1 MKKEIIKKYNI
12 DNNFFIEDIYVFT
25 NESNKY
31 SFLINK
37 KGCSII
43 INNKLLNQIKT
54 KTIDENLK
62 FKMIEHGLAGLKS
75 PKITVPKERNNN
87 IYFIIDVTKRCNLN
101 CLYCFRNLNDNRV
114 ITKDKLKD
122 ICTYILNITKQRK
135 LKGVTVQIW
144 GGEPLLAIDRLEYV
158 YNFFQNTDIKLK
170 IDIETNGSTITDSIA
185 KKLYDM
191 NINVGVSVDGTKKHQ
206 DIQRRLLNNKSSIT
220 LVENGISNLKKY
232 YKDKISGI
240 TVITK
245 HNYRDITDI
254 IDYFTNELKISN
266 MKFNLVKDNPNANEG
281 GIGLSKEETISF
293 ANKLF
298 DVVKLYNMLG
308 IKFSEGNI
316 QMRMSN
322 LSERSNTS
330 YCISNGCKGGINLL
344 SIDMNGDIYPCEMM
358 DYKDVK
364 IGSIYKDGKLSSNKD
379 LTRLINQSKKNN
391 TYFKKKINKEC
402 KTCPWQYFCK
412 GGCTSRILYSNGK
425 MTYDETECEFNKV
438 IYERIIDEML
448 KNIR

>member
-1 MKKEIIKKYNI
+1 
-12 DNNFFIEDIYVFT
+12 
-25 NESNKY
+25 
-31 SFLINK
+31 
-37 KGCSII
+37 
-43 INNKLLNQIKT
+43 
-54 KTIDENLK
+54 
-62 FKMIEHGLAGLKS
+62 
-75 PKITVPKERNNN
+75 
-87 IYFIIDVTKRCNLN
+87 
-101 CLYCFRNLNDNRV
+101 
-114 ITKDKLKD
+114 
-122 ICTYILNITKQRK
+122 
-135 LKGVTVQIW
+135 
-144 GGEPLLAIDRLEYV
+144 
-158 YNFFQNTDIKLK
+158 
-170 IDIETNGSTITDSIA
+170 
-185 KKLYDM
+185 
-191 NINVGVSVDGTKKHQ
+191 
-206 DIQRRLLNNKSSIT
+206 
-220 LVENGISNLKKY
+220 
-232 YKDKISGI
+232 
-240 TVITK
+240 
-245 HNYRDITDI
+245 
-254 IDYFTNELKISN
+254 

-412 GGCTSRILYSNGK
+412 GGCTSRILYSNEK